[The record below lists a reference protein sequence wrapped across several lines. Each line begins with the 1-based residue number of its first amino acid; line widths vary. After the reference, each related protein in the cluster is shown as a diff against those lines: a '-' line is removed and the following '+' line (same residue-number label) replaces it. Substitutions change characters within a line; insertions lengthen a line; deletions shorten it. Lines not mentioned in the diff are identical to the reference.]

1 MRTSPFINTRQL
13 QEISSSVL
21 LQLNEPEMRKRVA
34 ETLSKSFAVNITVA
48 QRLLD
53 VSSKPMEARM
63 QELPKI
69 IGEATADSLKLGLS
83 LANDILDL
91 GDKHSA
97 KISKTP
103 ARTTKQ

>member
-13 QEISSSVL
+13 QEISSSILMQVS
-21 LQLNEPEMRKRVA
+21 EPEMRKRVA

-53 VSSKPMEARM
+53 ASSKPMEARM

-83 LANDILDL
+83 LANDLLDL

-97 KISKTP
+97 KVSRVGS
-103 ARTTKQ
+103 RTTKQ

>member
-97 KISKTP
+97 KISKAPT
-103 ARTTKQ
+103 RTTKQ

>member
-13 QEISSSVL
+13 QEISSTILMQV
-21 LQLNEPEMRKRVA
+21 NEPEMRKRVA

-53 VSSKPMEARM
+53 ASSKPMETRM

-83 LANDILDL
+83 LANDLLDL

-97 KISKTP
+97 KVSKV
-103 ARTTKQ
+103 ASRATKQ